1 MFKRTVHPWKWYS
14 TIIYSPLCFLPQHC
28 MTFFLYLKMIC
39 PMIVSITIHF
49 NYGKKKMQ
57 LCEGDEGCKFQT
69 FFLILPFHFV
79 FHRGKKIIKNDTR
92 VSRINEDNFHFW
104 VNRPFKSDFQS
115 KTPLN
120 DFKILTYLYYL
131 LAYVVLTHV
140 IMLLSRDTNPMSCD
154 WHERCTVVLAS
165 SR

>member
-1 MFKRTVHPWKWYS
+1 MF
-14 TIIYSPLCFLPQHC
+14 SPQTLYDFFSLSQNDLPNDSLSPHS
-28 MTFFLYLKMIC
+28 LLLW
-39 PMIVSITIHF
+39 
-49 NYGKKKMQ
+49 KKKMQ

-92 VSRINEDNFHFW
+92 VSKINEDNFHFW

-154 WHERCTVVLAS
+154 
-165 SR
+165 